1 MSLRIVDPVVV
12 MPDMDSKIESL
23 KLILR
28 FAKKKGR
35 DPKIQIKNPEKS
47 IKKIKKI
54 YTRHGTAAGGTAAG
68 GRVYIFDFFMIFL
81 DFFLFLD
88 FFNENL

>member
-12 MPDMDSKIESL
+12 MPDMDSKIESV

-35 DPKIQIKNPEKS
+35 EPNIQIKTQDNVV
-47 IKKIKKI
+47 IKN
-54 YTRHGTAAGGTAAG
+54 AS
-68 GRVYIFDFFMIFL
+68 
-81 DFFLFLD
+81 
-88 FFNENL
+88 